1 MDHILD
7 WPVRTCSDALV
18 HLALVV
24 QDLKSTIKHVKF
36 KNHNSLQNTKV
47 DFDVDFQMSAKN

>member
-7 WPVRTCSDALV
+7 WTLPTCSDAFV
-18 HLALVV
+18 HHALVV

-36 KNHNSLQNTKV
+36 KNHNSLQNAKV